1 MFSSDGAVRKGKGA
15 SESRN
20 SARAATRKTTGN
32 RLLATLPEASRRT
45 LSKGLQEIEL
55 GPREFVH
62 RRNAPITHAYF
73 PADGLIS
80 LVMPSNGKSVE
91 IAMVGDEGFF
101 GLPLFLGTDRCP
113 MTALSQVEG
122 HGFLMEAEFFRA
134 QARTNSPFAEA
145 LGRYAQ
151 AFIVM
156 LAQGLVCSHA
166 HIMEQRCAR
175 WLLMARDRLHADD
188 FRMTQEFFAE
198 MLGVRR
204 STVSEVAA
212 KLYARKLIRY
222 SRGKM
227 KIIDREGLERLACS
241 CYRVI
246 RRELDWA
253 LEVRPCPERS
263 T

>member
-1 MFSSDGAVRKGKGA
+1 MVYSGGAIRKGKGS

-20 SARAATRKTTGN
+20 RTRAVAEQTAGN
-32 RLLATLPEASRRT
+32 RLLASLPEASRRA
-45 LSKGLQEIEL
+45 LEKGLQEVEL

-73 PADGLIS
+73 PSDGLIS

-91 IAMVGDEGFF
+91 IAMIGDEGLF
-101 GLPLFLGTDRCP
+101 GLPLFFGTDRCP

-122 HGFLMEAEFFRA
+122 RGLLMEAEFFCA
-134 QARTNSPFAEA
+134 QARTNAPFGEA

-151 AFIVM
+151 AFTVM

-166 HIMEQRCAR
+166 HVMEQRCAR
-175 WLLMARDRLHADD
+175 WLLMAHDRLHADD

-212 KLYARKLIRY
+212 KLYAGKLIRY

-241 CYRVI
+241 CYRGI
-246 RRELDWA
+246 RRELEWA
-253 LEVRPCPERS
+253 LETRPCSER
-263 T
+263 